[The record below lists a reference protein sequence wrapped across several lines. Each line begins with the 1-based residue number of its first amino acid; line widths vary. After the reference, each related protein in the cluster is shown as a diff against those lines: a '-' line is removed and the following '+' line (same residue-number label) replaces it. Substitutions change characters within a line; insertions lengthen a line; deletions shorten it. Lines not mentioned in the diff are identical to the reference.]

1 MKFLNE
7 TDYALSKILVK
18 FLFISMFLVPFAN
31 NRLIRTILLIHLACM
46 LLFSI
51 IVIAKYVHHLVNTK
65 KRNK

>member
-18 FLFISMFLVPFAN
+18 ILFISMFLVPFSN
-31 NRLIRTILLIHLACM
+31 NIFIRTILLIHLTCM

-51 IVIAKYVHHLVNTK
+51 LVISKYILYLVK
-65 KRNK
+65 NKINH